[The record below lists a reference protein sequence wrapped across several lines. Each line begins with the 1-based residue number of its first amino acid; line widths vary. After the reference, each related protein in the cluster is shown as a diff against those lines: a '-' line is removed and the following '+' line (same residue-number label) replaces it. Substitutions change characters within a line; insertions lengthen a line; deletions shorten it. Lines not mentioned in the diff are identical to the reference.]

1 MKKTIKR
8 KIRMLVFIALVASM
22 LLGLAIP
29 VVADAQQA
37 QQRVSQLVIQ
47 LNNDVKALTQAY
59 MMFPGGN
66 FSAQLIAM
74 ATKVQQLTDS
84 AVEAGYPVNPDVFKT
99 LDNINTLAS
108 FLTAGSSASV
118 ATALAAGVNTAYITL
133 NAIKPPDVTPPV
145 DPPPVGPPVTLTV
158 NPTRSTVYINEDA
171 VGFEA
176 YLINDENYFKLR
188 DLAFA
193 LSGTQKQFS
202 TSWDA
207 VAMLGTLTSG
217 RPYVSEGQEMIQGD
231 GQPKSATLNEGFAV
245 LLDGELTEIRAYL
258 IMDNNFVRIRDI
270 LMLFDIG
277 WSYDAATQD
286 IKIDTSK
293 PYVD

>member
-1 MKKTIKR
+1 MKKTIKS
-8 KIRMLVFIALVASM
+8 KIRMIALSALIASM
-22 LLGLAIP
+22 LLGAALPAMA
-29 VVADAQQA
+29 ADSQQA
-37 QQRVSQLVIQ
+37 QQRVSELVMQ

-59 MMFPGGN
+59 MMFPTGN
-66 FSAQLIAM
+66 YSAQLVNM
-74 ATKVQQLTDS
+74 ATKVQQMTDA

-99 LDNINTLAS
+99 LENINTIAS
-108 FLTAGSSASV
+108 FLSSGATASV
-118 ATALAAGVNTAYITL
+118 ATALAAGVNTAYIKL
-133 NAIKPPDVTPPV
+133 NSIKPPDESSPV
-145 DPPPVGPPVTLTV
+145 NPPVTLTV
-158 NPTRSTVYINEDA
+158 NPTRSTVYINGDA

-207 VAMLGTLTSG
+207 DAMLGTITSG
-217 RPYVSEGQEMIQGD
+217 QPYVSEGQEMLPGD
-231 GQPKSATLNEGFAV
+231 GQPKSATLNTGFAV
-245 LLDGELTEIRAYL
+245 LLDGKLTEIRAYL

-270 LMLFDIG
+270 LRLFDIG
-277 WSYDAATQD
+277 WSFDNVTSD
-286 IKIDTSK
+286 IRIDTSK